1 MEAIPDTSGYM
12 IAGYV
17 FAFVVMGIYVFSM
30 YLRNVNLKR
39 DEETLEALQNEKP
52 QKSSSKKTK

>member
-1 MEAIPDTSGYM
+1 MFLQAIPDTSNYM

-17 FAFVVMGIYVFSM
+17 FAFVVMGVYVFSI

-39 DEETLEALQNEKP
+39 DSEMLESLEEEQA
-52 QKSSSKKTK
+52 KKAKKK